1 MEYIWTTRE
10 GKKINVDDMDINHLR
25 NSLKM
30 CMRNMERARKILK
43 EIANQKTKPKFQ
55 IHGEMA
61 QEHADAY
68 EVYKNTGVDILGDDY
83 DELFN
88 Y

>member
-1 MEYIWTTRE
+1 MEYIWTTKE

-30 CMRNMERARKILK
+30 CMRNIKALRT
-43 EIANQKTKPKFQ
+43 QTKPKFQ
-55 IHGEMA
+55 VHGEIA

-68 EVYKNTGVDILGDDY
+68 EVWKQTGVDILSDD
-83 DELFN
+83 DEWGI
-88 Y
+88 

>member
-30 CMRNMERARKILK
+30 CMRNMESARKMLK
-43 EIANQKTKPKFQ
+43 EIANKKSKPKFKV
-55 IHGEMA
+55 HGEMA

-68 EVYKNTGVDILGDDY
+68 EVYKHTGVDILGEDY
-83 DELFN
+83 DDLFN

>member
-25 NSLKM
+25 NALKM
-30 CMRNMERARKILK
+30 LMRVRVAEKSQRLEKVKRIQMQG
-43 EIANQKTKPKFQ
+43 EI
-55 IHGEMA
+55 A

-68 EVYKNTGVDILGDDY
+68 EVYKATGIDILNNEHLDGI
-83 DELFN
+83 
-88 Y
+88 